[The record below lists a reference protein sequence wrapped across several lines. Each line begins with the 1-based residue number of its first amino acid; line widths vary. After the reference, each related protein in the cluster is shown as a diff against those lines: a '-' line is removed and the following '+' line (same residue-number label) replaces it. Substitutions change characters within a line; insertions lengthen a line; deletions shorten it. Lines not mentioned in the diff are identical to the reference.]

1 MSGSFLF
8 TMLLIGILAYG
19 TNSVLLTASAAGS
32 FEMHIS
38 ITNAIVILLL
48 FSLIPF
54 VGSLSYSTGLSRIGA
69 SLTATIGSS
78 SIVITVFLQLII
90 RELGISTHL
99 PENILLAILG
109 GVVGF
114 LGIYII
120 HLPGYFVPIT
130 KGN

>member
-1 MSGSFLF
+1 
-8 TMLLIGILAYG
+8 
-19 TNSVLLTASAAGS
+19 
-32 FEMHIS
+32 MHIS

-130 KGN
+130 KRN